1 MKPTSLLTDR
11 DYERLLDELLKSPSP
26 SDFLNA
32 CEADYLPVNQS
43 FYGLLLNAIRREI
56 GKRMSELNAFLCLP
70 ANKGFDYEEARQIFI
85 DPKLEET
92 KVLVEGRAQAFAKKN
107 DWRPAFKERL
117 LAFLLSET
125 ERKLKKDSDMFS
137 KEIPLEKEVGAVAR
151 KAYLD
156 AEMQRINSD
165 SAYKA
170 FRILRAETGD
180 LEDFLLLEIH
190 KRISFIREEPG
201 HIYDAANQIEVG
213 KNYSVYLEGLKTVN
227 RLRILQDAMSRQKNR
242 LPKEAKKDAAL
253 PSLGDVVK
261 DAVIFLPKL
270 WGALAEMTPPVFTPE
285 GEFVWTGKRGK
296 AAVLVALADALEYR
310 GKLAAGVK
318 GEEAY
323 LVLCKHFGHEPAKR
337 PDKVRAN
344 GKRVYGEYWKDF
356 HLLINGL

>member
-1 MKPTSLLTDR
+1 M
-11 DYERLLDELLKSPSP
+11 LKSPSP

-56 GKRMSELNAFLCLP
+56 GKRRIELNAFLCLP
-70 ANKGFDYEEARQIFI
+70 ANKGFDYKEARQIFI

-165 SAYKA
+165 SGYKA

-190 KRISFIREEPG
+190 KRISFIRKEPG
-201 HIYDAANQIEVG
+201 DIFDAANQIEVG
-213 KNYSVYLEGLKTVN
+213 KNYTVYLEGLKTEN
-227 RLRILQDAMSRQKNR
+227 RLRILQALTTAPAIPAAQEAPKQTTFEKFFKGPTQMQIAINAVKGVLAFDASKRPHLRAFYAAAVKCD
-242 LPKEAKKDAAL
+242 LIKDKRGREHHAL
-253 PSLGDVVK
+253 PVIAEYFGGHCHGNAVYQVEPDSKIVDILVRRIHDESVK
-261 DAVIFLPKL
+261 
-270 WGALAEMTPPVFTPE
+270 T
-285 GEFVWTGKRGK
+285 
-296 AAVLVALADALEYR
+296 
-310 GKLAAGVK
+310 
-318 GEEAY
+318 
-323 LVLCKHFGHEPAKR
+323 
-337 PDKVRAN
+337 
-344 GKRVYGEYWKDF
+344 
-356 HLLINGL
+356 

>member
-201 HIYDAANQIEVG
+201 HIYNAANQIEVG
-213 KNYSVYLEGLKTVN
+213 KNYTVYLEGLKTEN
-227 RLRILQDAMSRQKNR
+227 RLRILQGAIQEMGKTVQGEPEFFYTVEGMEKAFRAAHLAGLTHPDDTWRYTGNKIDGVTIFWRAAIAAGLAKADAPGYKVAPFLKDRFR
-242 LPKEAKKDAAL
+242 LD
-253 PSLGDVVK
+253 SLGKNAIEKKRKIDSYDLDLQKIYNTLVHS
-261 DAVIFLPKL
+261 
-270 WGALAEMTPPVFTPE
+270 M
-285 GEFVWTGKRGK
+285 GK
-296 AAVLVALADALEYR
+296 
-310 GKLAAGVK
+310 
-318 GEEAY
+318 
-323 LVLCKHFGHEPAKR
+323 
-337 PDKVRAN
+337 
-344 GKRVYGEYWKDF
+344 
-356 HLLINGL
+356 